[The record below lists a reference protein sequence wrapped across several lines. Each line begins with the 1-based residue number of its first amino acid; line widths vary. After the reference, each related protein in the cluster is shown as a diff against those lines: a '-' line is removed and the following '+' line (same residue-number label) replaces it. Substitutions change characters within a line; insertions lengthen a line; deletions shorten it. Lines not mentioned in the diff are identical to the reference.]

1 MNAKL
6 DGLLRLLRD
15 DDPSTSGIIKGQLAE
30 RGIGA
35 LAEMRMLLAEAD
47 EVSGR
52 HLREV
57 IGLIESNQAQA
68 IFGRTCQQFSRG
80 GDLEEAAWELGA
92 VFCPQADFLG
102 EREQLD
108 RWGEEVARRFGKAV
122 TAVDQIETLVEFLGE
137 ELGFRGNVEDYNN
150 LDNSLLPKVIETRCG
165 IPITLSLVYILVAKR
180 AGMTISGVGMP
191 GHFLIRHEQSFF
203 DPFHGGVQIGLEEC
217 RQRMAKQGLRLSA
230 SSLQP
235 VSAEQFLVRILNN
248 LCGLSEQIDPPLMAK
263 LEEWIEVL
271 SEGGKTATGE

>member
-1 MNAKL
+1 MTDKL
-6 DGLLRLLRD
+6 DGLLRLRRD
-15 DDPSTSGIIKGQLAE
+15 DDPSTSALIKGQLAE

-35 LAEMRMLLAEAD
+35 LTEMRMLLAEAD
-47 EVSGR
+47 AVSGR

-80 GDLEEAAWELGA
+80 GDLEAAAWELGA
-92 VFCPQADFLG
+92 VFYPQVNFQR

-108 RWGEEVARRFGKAV
+108 QWGKEVARRLGKAV

-137 ELGFRGNVEDYNN
+137 EVGFRGNIEDYNK
-150 LDNSLLPKVIETRCG
+150 LDNSLLPRVIETRCG
-165 IPITLSLVYILVAKR
+165 IPIALSLVYILVARR

-230 SSLQP
+230 SVLQP
-235 VSAEQFLVRILNN
+235 VSSEQFLVRILNN
-248 LCGLSEQIDPPLMAK
+248 LRGLSEQIDPPLIAK

-271 SEGGKTATGE
+271 SEGGETAMGE